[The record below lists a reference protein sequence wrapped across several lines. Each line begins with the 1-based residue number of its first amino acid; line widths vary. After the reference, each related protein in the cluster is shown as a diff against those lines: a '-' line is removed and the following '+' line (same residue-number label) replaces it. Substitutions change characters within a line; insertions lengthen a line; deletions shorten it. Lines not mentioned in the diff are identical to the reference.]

1 MRFRAAVACPLTGH
15 ITTARAPAPRGRSS
29 AWRAE
34 GPSRLAARH
43 PVHVARWGRVRA
55 ATRAALGW
63 SGALGTHPLERRP
76 VSHARHLSPP
86 LLSLAPP
93 LPTPLPLSFPT
104 PSPPVR
110 FAPHPTLAVGLVVT
124 RLSRPPFFTTMGKSS
139 KARAGASPWTA
150 FPPPPRSGAALE
162 VAAAPS
168 SALPP
173 QPPLEP
179 LLVSARWLSAVGR
192 AGERP
197 YNKCPVMPSWV
208 PVATKLFPLVAEGS
222 VGGEGGG
229 FHSARGQGECP
240 FRAHA

>member
-1 MRFRAAVACPLTGH
+1 M
-15 ITTARAPAPRGRSS
+15 GRS
-29 AWRAE
+29 A
-34 GPSRLAARH
+34 
-43 PVHVARWGRVRA
+43 
-55 ATRAALGW
+55 
-63 SGALGTHPLERRP
+63 
-76 VSHARHLSPP
+76 
-86 LLSLAPP
+86 
-93 LPTPLPLSFPT
+93 
-104 PSPPVR
+104 
-110 FAPHPTLAVGLVVT
+110 
-124 RLSRPPFFTTMGKSS
+124 

-179 LLVSARWLSAVGR
+179 LLVAARWLSAVGR